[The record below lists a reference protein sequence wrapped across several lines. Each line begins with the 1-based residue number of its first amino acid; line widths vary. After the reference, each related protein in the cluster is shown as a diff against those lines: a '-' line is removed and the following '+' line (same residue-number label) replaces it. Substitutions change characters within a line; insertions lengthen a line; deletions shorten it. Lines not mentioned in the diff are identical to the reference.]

1 MKLCTAKGILL
12 LVSFCIPLVSISNL
26 PFLLILWKSMSDG
39 FKSEAKKGRGILFSR
54 LTEENLWWKMTFVRK
69 QPLMEDDIWWK
80 TTFHGR
86 PNFYLDKKICK
97 NLHLSWVRIGGWQT
111 DVLDVWV
118 VVCKPLFSS
127 GLNQL
132 QNNDWVMTPKFFL
145 QQWLVPNPIYWRQ
158 KMTEWN
164 TMEWR
169 RMMEWDTLEWRRLII
184 RCGRGVE

>member
-1 MKLCTAKGILL
+1 MLTSYKNYIKKYKKYKYKLEKFQKRNSTTDKEKRKRGKGRNNQFWKCFVFKMKLCTAKGILL

-111 DVLDVWV
+111 DVLDV
-118 VVCKPLFSS
+118 L
-127 GLNQL
+127 G
-132 QNNDWVMTPKFFL
+132 
-145 QQWLVPNPIYWRQ
+145 
-158 KMTEWN
+158 
-164 TMEWR
+164 
-169 RMMEWDTLEWRRLII
+169 
-184 RCGRGVE
+184 GGVQANV